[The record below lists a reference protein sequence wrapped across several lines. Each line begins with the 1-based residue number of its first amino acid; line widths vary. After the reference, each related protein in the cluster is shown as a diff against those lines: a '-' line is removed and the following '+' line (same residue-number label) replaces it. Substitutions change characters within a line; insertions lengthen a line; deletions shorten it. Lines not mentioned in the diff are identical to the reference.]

1 MTQSGESI
9 SYVPWPT
16 WDEAKLVEDEVEI
29 VVQIKGKVRAKLVVA
44 KDSSR
49 EELEKLAL
57 TNEKIQSEIAEKQV
71 VKVIVVPNKLVNIV
85 VKS

>member
-1 MTQSGESI
+1 M
-9 SYVPWPT
+9 
-16 WDEAKLVEDEVEI
+16 
-29 VVQIKGKVRAKLVVA
+29 QIKGKVRAKFVVA

-71 VKVIVVPNKLVNIV
+71 VKLIVVPNKLVNIV
-85 VKS
+85 VK